1 MLQDQSFKVSDFI
14 FSRNGRSLLLVSDC
28 CFFCKF
34 HVLPDDLKL
43 DKVPSDSLVVDLLE
57 KDTDA
62 TIYIYITE
70 SLIGF
75 MLLLEY
81 PTAGRIRL

>member
-1 MLQDQSFKVSDFI
+1 MSDK
-14 FSRNGRSLLLVSDC
+14 GRCLLDFDLTIC
-28 CFFCKF
+28 CVTVELADF
-34 HVLPDDLKL
+34 
-43 DKVPSDSLVVDLLE
+43 LLE
-57 KDTDA
+57 RIPEIRMIEIGFNLDLSHL
-62 TIYIYITE
+62 IYITE